1 MMEERFIFFESQL
14 FWIPFVVGIVFLLIG
29 KLIKN
34 FPPADINGLYGYRTS
49 RSMKDQQSWDFA
61 QVEGGIQMIRFGK
74 IGIAVGIVS
83 LFIPLADQW
92 DFYLGLAWLII
103 SCSLLIY
110 FTEKSLV
117 QKFGK

>member
-1 MMEERFIFFESQL
+1 
-14 FWIPFVVGIVFLLIG
+14 
-29 KLIKN
+29 
-34 FPPADINGLYGYRTS
+34 
-49 RSMKDQQSWDFA
+49 
-61 QVEGGIQMIRFGK
+61 MIRFGK

-83 LFIPLADQW
+83 LFIPLGDQW